1 MYPHPIYYQLAVVEP
16 LWFCVMLRY
25 IWSRRGAVAPP
36 PVAEPIPPQYKRK
49 RSNAPQPFEGLTQR
63 PDVAIL
69 YRTHGDKSNRHP

>member
-36 PVAEPIPPQYKRK
+36 PVAEPIPPEVQ
-49 RSNAPQPFEGLTQR
+49 AQAVQR
-63 PDVAIL
+63 TPAL
-69 YRTHGDKSNRHP
+69 